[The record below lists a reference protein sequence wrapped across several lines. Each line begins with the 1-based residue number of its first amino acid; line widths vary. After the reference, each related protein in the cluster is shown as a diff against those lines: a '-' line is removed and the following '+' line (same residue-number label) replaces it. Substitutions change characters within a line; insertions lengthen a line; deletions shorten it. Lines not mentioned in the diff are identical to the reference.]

1 MKKMILAAILATV
14 SAVSMAEGTNGH
26 FTGFGVGAEL
36 GATDWSDGG
45 RTVADVNAVGSYGF
59 AFPGTEL
66 VGQADVKY
74 NFGNGRVY
82 SDNGVSIKAR
92 NTFSVGYAQG
102 YRVTP
107 NIMPY
112 AKVSYVST
120 DLKAS
125 AGGLFGSSRV
135 HGVGVGVGA
144 KMAVDSNVELGAE
157 YQHARLSNS
166 DFDGHL
172 KTNSFNVGAA
182 IRF

>member
-1 MKKMILAAILATV
+1 M
-14 SAVSMAEGTNGH
+14 
-26 FTGFGVGAEL
+26 
-36 GATDWSDGG
+36 
-45 RTVADVNAVGSYGF
+45 GSYGF

-125 AGGLFGSSRV
+125 SGGLFGSSRV

>member
-82 SDNGVSIKAR
+82 SDDGESVFRRPFRFQPRTRRGRGCRRENG
-92 NTFSVGYAQG
+92 
-102 YRVTP
+102 
-107 NIMPY
+107 
-112 AKVSYVST
+112 
-120 DLKAS
+120 
-125 AGGLFGSSRV
+125 GGFQCGIGRGIPTRAFV
-135 HGVGVGVGA
+135 
-144 KMAVDSNVELGAE
+144 
-157 YQHARLSNS
+157 QQ
-166 DFDGHL
+166 
-172 KTNSFNVGAA
+172 
-182 IRF
+182 RF

>member
-36 GATDWSDGG
+36 GA
-45 RTVADVNAVGSYGF
+45 
-59 AFPGTEL
+59 
-66 VGQADVKY
+66 
-74 NFGNGRVY
+74 
-82 SDNGVSIKAR
+82 
-92 NTFSVGYAQG
+92 
-102 YRVTP
+102 
-107 NIMPY
+107 
-112 AKVSYVST
+112 
-120 DLKAS
+120 
-125 AGGLFGSSRV
+125 
-135 HGVGVGVGA
+135 
-144 KMAVDSNVELGAE
+144 E

>member
-82 SDNGVSIKAR
+82 SDDGVSIKAR

-107 NIMPY
+107 NIMP
-112 AKVSYVST
+112 
-120 DLKAS
+120 
-125 AGGLFGSSRV
+125 
-135 HGVGVGVGA
+135 
-144 KMAVDSNVELGAE
+144 
-157 YQHARLSNS
+157 
-166 DFDGHL
+166 
-172 KTNSFNVGAA
+172 
-182 IRF
+182 